1 MSGDPSIFVLQ
12 ANENWVTD
20 VYVSDFLQ
28 GTALPIVK
36 SPEEADIVWLLASW
50 CWNHIRPE
58 TLARKMVI
66 CTVHHIVPEK
76 FDAAS
81 FLARDQFVNVYFVYT
96 HETANIIRQ
105 HTNKPIA
112 RVAHWIDSARWP
124 ITPRGEARK
133 RVGLTDDEF
142 VVGSFQRDTEG
153 SDLVSPKLEKGPD
166 ILCDLLE
173 RMSAEGH
180 SSARWLEARVRPEQ
194 DKGTGHQGAVSHDA
208 ATGDDQGHVRLLRRV
223 SLHVSPRGRSNVHP
237 RVRDHARPHHVDAR
251 GNGSRCPAPDAG
263 LRPVQVGLHPA
274 QRGGNQL
281 LLRASTGEVSRR
293 LDPCLRRN
301 FSSDLLLLRREGT
314 VSVFYFNRL
323 PVLGPWGGGNKTLT
337 ALA

>member
-28 GTALPIVK
+28 GTSLPIAN

-153 SDLVSPKLEKGPD
+153 SDLASPKLEKGPD

-173 RMSAEGH
+173 RMSADRKVTLLLGGWRREYVLNRTKGLGIRVLYRTMPPQEMIKDMYASCDVYLCTSRHEGGPMCILE
-180 SSARWLEARVRPEQ
+180 SAIMRVPIMS
-194 DKGTGHQGAVSHDA
+194 T
-208 ATGDDQGHVRLLRRV
+208 RV
-223 SLHVSPRGRSNVHP
+223 GM
-237 RVRDHARPHHVDAR
+237 
-251 GNGSRCPAPDAG
+251 APD
-263 LRPVQVGLHPA
+263 VLHPTQVFDPYKWDFTLPSEEA
-274 QRGGNQL
+274 IGYSYERALERSPAALIRAYDGIFRQIFSYSAERGQ
-281 LLRASTGEVSRR
+281 
-293 LDPCLRRN
+293 
-301 FSSDLLLLRREGT
+301 
-314 VSVFYFNRL
+314 
-323 PVLGPWGGGNKTLT
+323 
-337 ALA
+337 